1 MGRLAEHSK
10 AASADIAQLVQ
21 GAQAQSSDTIM
32 ALEKGVKQMERGL
45 GMLKEMS
52 DLSGKVQTATQQQ
65 RSSTA
70 EFVVALESMAE
81 GSRTVASTAQE
92 IASAAASQGQL
103 AADRAGSGWN

>member
-1 MGRLAEHSK
+1 
-10 AASADIAQLVQ
+10 LVA

-45 GMLKEMS
+45 AMMQEMS
-52 DLSGKVQTATQQQ
+52 DLSAQVQAATQQQ

-81 GSRTVASTAQE
+81 GSRSVAGTAQE

-103 AADRAGSGWN
+103 AADLAGS